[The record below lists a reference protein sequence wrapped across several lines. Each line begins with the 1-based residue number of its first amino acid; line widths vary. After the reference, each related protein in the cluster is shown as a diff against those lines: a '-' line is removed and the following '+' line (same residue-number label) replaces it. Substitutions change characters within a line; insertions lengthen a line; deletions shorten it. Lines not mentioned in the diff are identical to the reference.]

1 MTILPALMICAI
13 LSTPLLGRLLS
24 PLHTSLSL
32 SLSVASLRF
41 LRIHEHVPLDPL
53 DDVLHEI
60 GVEDKLQKQKQRS
73 EYEVHHHAVH
83 CSPAI
88 RHGDNF
94 GDHCVV
100 WSPVCTLLIYSCMKP
115 SQGPYTQT

>member
-1 MTILPALMICAI
+1 MICAN
-13 LSTPLLGRLLS
+13 LSTPLVGRLLS

-53 DDVLHEI
+53 DDVLHEE
-60 GVEDKLQKQKQRS
+60 GVEDKLREQKERS
-73 EYEVHHHAVH
+73 EDKVHHHAVH

-88 RHGDNF
+88 RHGD
-94 GDHCVV
+94 HCVV
-100 WSPVCTLLIYSCMKP
+100 WSALYYSLHFTDIFLYETIPGTLHTDITSHP
-115 SQGPYTQT
+115 NT

>member
-1 MTILPALMICAI
+1 MICAI
-13 LSTPLLGRLLS
+13 LSTPLLGRL
-24 PLHTSLSL
+24 SLSL

-41 LRIHEHVPLDPL
+41 LRIHEDVPLDPL

-60 GVEDKLQKQKQRS
+60 GVEDKLQKQKQRP

-94 GDHCVV
+94 GDHCV
-100 WSPVCTLLIYSCMKP
+100 WSGLQSALY
-115 SQGPYTQT
+115 

>member
-1 MTILPALMICAI
+1 MICAI
-13 LSTPLLGRLLS
+13 LSTPLLGRLVS

-41 LRIHEHVPLDPL
+41 LRIIHEDVPLDPL
-53 DDVLHEI
+53 DDILHEK
-60 GVEDKLQKQKQRS
+60 GVDDKLQKQKNSSQH
-73 EYEVHHHAVH
+73 EVHHHAVH

-88 RHGDNF
+88 RHDNF